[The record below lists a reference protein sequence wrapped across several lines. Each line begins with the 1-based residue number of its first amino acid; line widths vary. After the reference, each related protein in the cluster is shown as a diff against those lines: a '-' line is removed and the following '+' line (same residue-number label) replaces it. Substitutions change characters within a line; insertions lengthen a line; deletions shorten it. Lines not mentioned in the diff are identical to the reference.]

1 MQRCR
6 EGETLRFGSFELKTS
21 TGELFKFGVRIRLP
35 DQSSRI
41 LLVLLRRPGELVTR
55 EELQNL
61 LWAKGTCVDF
71 DHGLNLAINR
81 LRGALS
87 DPPQL
92 PRYIETLPR
101 KGYRF
106 IGTVEAAASP
116 TSTAAPRVEPPVLP
130 TIAAGA
136 GILSTP
142 VSAPSGYCW
151 RIPVDD

>member
-55 EELQNL
+55 EELQDL

-71 DHGLNLAINR
+71 DHGLNLAMNR
-81 LRGALS
+81 LPRALS
-87 DPPQL
+87 HPPQV

-106 IGTVEAAASP
+106 MGTVEMVASP
-116 TSTAAPRVEPPVLP
+116 ASTTPPCVE
-130 TIAAGA
+130 
-136 GILSTP
+136 
-142 VSAPSGYCW
+142 
-151 RIPVDD
+151 